1 MENLNLTE
9 LNQLLKNIDD
19 LTVVEKCEDY
29 ETTEYWEVLQLS
41 NDLYARLE
49 YYRDSYGYKE
59 FTGLQ
64 FVKPTVIKLTQF
76 EPI

>member
-1 MENLNLTE
+1 MEKINLTE
-9 LNQLLKNIDD
+9 LNKLLKNISES
-19 LTVVEKCEDY
+19 TVVERADGEDY
-29 ETTEYWEVLQLS
+29 HYWEVLEL
-41 NDLYARLE
+41 NKDLYIKIT
-49 YYRDSYGYKE
+49 YYRDSYGNKE